1 MSAYFFCVVR
11 PALRRHTDVRA
22 DENRAEPGLVR
33 ITACVLRLSMH
44 ALSPGMRMAL
54 GFLRTATF
62 PALRVLELK
71 FQGCLSLPH
80 FDPFEGTTASGTAD
94 DEEYAITA
102 TLAAQVCSVTVVL
115 DSVQI
120 LYHTQRFLQ
129 LFCEVDR
136 LQKLSFRH
144 GPHLRREDCA
154 KV

>member
-1 MSAYFFCVVR
+1 VR
-11 PALRRHTDVRA
+11 PALYRCADAQA
-22 DENRAEPGLVR
+22 DERRAEPGLVR
-33 ITACVLRLSMH
+33 ITACVLRLSTPAQ
-44 ALSPGMRMAL
+44 ALSVRMTL

-71 FQGCLSLPH
+71 FQGCLSLTY

-136 LQKLSFRH
+136 LQKFSFRH
-144 GPHLRREDCA
+144 GTHLRKEDCA
-154 KV
+154 KP